1 MLYLI
6 TTSPSCPEEWE
17 RCLFNISINRSKDQ
31 IHHPNQRIKLNP
43 RLFLSLPYQ
52 TDNRDIIVKK
62 SRVRT
67 LERHGN
73 YGKIPDLD
81 HMVISTPYGY
91 DCSWIYA
98 HRIVPVA
105 SGFYSTC
112 LQVTRFK
119 PIVQNNLDSP
129 LLPHYY
135 FYFSK
140 CSSTNVQTDCYDHLL
155 AVTGTEIVLIA
166 HSSG

>member
-6 TTSPSCPEEWE
+6 TTSRSCPEEWE
-17 RCLFNISINRSKDQ
+17 RCLFNISINRSKEQ
-31 IHHPNQRIKLNP
+31 IHTPNQRIKLNP

-81 HMVISTPYGY
+81 HMAISTPYRY
-91 DCSWIYA
+91 VCSWVYA
-98 HRIVPVA
+98 HKHCTCGFWVLLHMPA
-105 SGFYSTC
+105 SH
-112 LQVTRFK
+112 Q
-119 PIVQNNLDSP
+119 
-129 LLPHYY
+129 
-135 FYFSK
+135 
-140 CSSTNVQTDCYDHLL
+140 VQTYSPKQSRQSYTLVLYCLTTIFISQNVHLQMYRPT
-155 AVTGTEIVLIA
+155 VMTTC
-166 HSSG
+166 